1 MMQTFQR
8 GPRTGWIVI
17 LSMLALTPLSCRAD
31 GQNTAERA
39 LMLGRV
45 DEAATILHARI
56 AANPRDGAAH
66 LLLCR
71 AFYAQELP
79 NPAVKE
85 CETALENGLAG
96 NSQAQDW
103 MGRAYGRKADNAGP
117 FEGLKLAGKVKN
129 AFETAVQLDPAN
141 GPAANDL
148 SEYYVGAP
156 AIVGGGLDKATALA
170 DRVAAR
176 LPQPSHRI
184 RALVAEKKKDYATA
198 EREFRAAVSVAGRAD
213 AWTDL
218 GDFYSRRKQNDQAVA
233 ALRKALEVNTA
244 KDASLVDVASVLYT
258 MHREPQM
265 AEHALR
271 EYLASNA
278 KTDAAPAF
286 RAHYQLG
293 QWLSADGDR
302 LSANKEY
309 SAALGLASNYEP
321 ARKALQAQ

>member
-1 MMQTFQR
+1 MIRAFQR
-8 GPRTGWIVI
+8 GPLTGWMAI
-17 LSMLALTPLSCRAD
+17 LSTLALTSLPCRAD
-31 GQNTAERA
+31 AQNAVERA

-45 DEAATILHARI
+45 DEAAVILHARI
-56 AANPRDGAAH
+56 AANPGDGAAH

-79 NPAVKE
+79 NLAVNE
-85 CETALENGLAG
+85 CEAALANGLAA
-96 NSQAQDW
+96 NSQAHDW

-141 GPAANDL
+141 GSAANDL

-156 AIVGGGLDKATALA
+156 TIVGGGLDKATALA
-170 DRVAAR
+170 DNVAAR

-184 RALVAEKKKDYATA
+184 RALVAEKKKDYTTA
-198 EREFRAAVSVAGRAD
+198 EREFRAAVAVAGRPD

-218 GDFYSRRKQNDQAVA
+218 GDYYSRRGQNDQAIA
-233 ALRKALEVNTA
+233 TLRKALEVDIA
-244 KDASLVDVASVLYT
+244 KDASLVDVASILYT

-293 QWLSADGDR
+293 QWLSADGDHAA
-302 LSANKEY
+302 ANKEY
-309 SAALGLASNYEP
+309 AAALALASNYAP

>member
-1 MMQTFQR
+1 MMRAFQR
-8 GPRTGWIVI
+8 GSLTGWMAV
-17 LSMLALTPLSCRAD
+17 LSMLTLTTLPCRAD
-31 GQNTAERA
+31 AQNAAERA
-39 LMLGRV
+39 LNLGRV
-45 DEAATILHARI
+45 DEAGTILHARI
-56 AANPRDGAAH
+56 AANPGDGAAH

-79 NPAVKE
+79 NLAVNE
-85 CETALENGLAG
+85 CEAALANGFAG
-96 NSQAQDW
+96 DSQAQDW
-103 MGRAYGRKADNAGP
+103 MGRAYGKKADNSGPIAGI
-117 FEGLKLAGKVKN
+117 KLAGKVKN

-156 AIVGGGLDKATALA
+156 SIVGGGLDKAIALA

-184 RALVAEKKKDYATA
+184 RAFVAEKKKDYATA
-198 EREFRAAVSVAGRAD
+198 EREFRAAVSVAGRAN

-218 GDFYSRRKQNDQAVA
+218 GDYYSRRRQNDQAIA
-233 ALRKALEVNTA
+233 TLRKALEADTA
-244 KDASLVDVASVLYT
+244 KDASLVDVASILYT

-265 AEHALR
+265 AERALR
-271 EYLASNA
+271 DYLASNA

-293 QWLSADGDR
+293 QWLSADGDHAA
-302 LSANKEY
+302 ANKEY
-309 SAALGLASNYEP
+309 AAALALASKYAP

>member
-1 MMQTFQR
+1 MTRLFQC
-8 GPRTGWIVI
+8 GLRTGWIVI
-17 LSMLALTPLSCRAD
+17 LSMLLLTTLPCRAD
-31 GQNTAERA
+31 AENAAERA
-39 LMLGRV
+39 LLLGRV
-45 DEAATILHARI
+45 DEAASILHERI
-56 AANPRDGAAH
+56 AANPADGAAH

-71 AFYAQELP
+71 ALYAQELP

-85 CETALENGLAG
+85 CEAALANGLAG
-96 NSQAQDW
+96 SSQAQDW
-103 MGRAYGRKADNAGP
+103 MGRAYGRKADNAGL
-117 FEGLKLAGKVKN
+117 FEGLKLAGKVKT
-129 AFETAVQLDPAN
+129 AFETAVELDPGN
-141 GPAANDL
+141 GSAANDL

-184 RALVAEKKKDYATA
+184 RALVAEKKKDYTTA
-198 EREFRAAVSVAGRAD
+198 EREFRAAVSVAGHAD

-218 GDFYSRRKQNDQAVA
+218 GDFYSRRGQNDQAVA
-233 ALRKALEVNTA
+233 ALHKALEVDTA

-271 EYLASNA
+271 EYLTSNA

-286 RAHYQLG
+286 RAHHQLG
-293 QWLSADGDR
+293 QWLSAGGDR
-302 LSANKEY
+302 VAARKEY
-309 SAALGLASNYEP
+309 AAALALASNYAP

>member
-1 MMQTFQR
+1 MA
-8 GPRTGWIVI
+8 I
-17 LSMLALTPLSCRAD
+17 LSMLAMTSLPCRAD
-31 GQNTAERA
+31 AQNAAEHA

-45 DEAATILHARI
+45 DEAAAILNARI
-56 AANPRDGAAH
+56 ATNPGDGAAH

-79 NPAVKE
+79 TPAVKE
-85 CETALENGLAG
+85 CEAALVNGLAA
-96 NSQAQDW
+96 NSQANDW
-103 MGRAYGRKADNAGP
+103 MGRAYGKKAASAGP
-117 FEGLKLAGKVKN
+117 LDGLKLAGKVKN

-156 AIVGGGLDKATALA
+156 FIVGGGLDKATALA

-176 LPQPSHRI
+176 LPQPAHRI
-184 RALVAEKKKDYATA
+184 RALVAEKKKDYTTA
-198 EREFRAAVSVAGRAD
+198 EREFRAAVSVAGHAD

-218 GDFYSRRKQNDQAVA
+218 GDYYSRRGQNDQAVVT
-233 ALRKALEVNTA
+233 LRKALEVDTA
-244 KDASLVDVASVLYT
+244 KDASLVDVASILST
-258 MHREPQM
+258 IHREPQM

-293 QWLSADGDR
+293 QLLAAAGNRAAAKD
-302 LSANKEY
+302 EY
-309 SAALGLASNYEP
+309 TAAFALASNYAP